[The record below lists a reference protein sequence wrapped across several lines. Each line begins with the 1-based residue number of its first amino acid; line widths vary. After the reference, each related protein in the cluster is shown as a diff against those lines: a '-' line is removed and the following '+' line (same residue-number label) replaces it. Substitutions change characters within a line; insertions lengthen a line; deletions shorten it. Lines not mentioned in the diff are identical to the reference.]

1 MAGPIRFRPN
11 SSPVQDQSISRDAK
25 EAQKKPA
32 TYIGCRKETG
42 ALGVAPVKRRTSTKT
57 STDVAVGVFLLS
69 ARSTKGSA
77 LNVGEGKRR
86 KLAKKNPNQGGW
98 GCCRGRA

>member
-11 SSPVQDQSISRDAK
+11 SNPAQDQSISRDAK
-25 EAQKKPA
+25 ERQKKPA
-32 TYIGCRKETG
+32 TYSGCRKETG

-69 ARSTKGSA
+69 ARSKKGSS
-77 LNVGEGKRR
+77 LNVREGKRR
-86 KLAKKNPNQGGW
+86 NLAKKTPTKVAEI
-98 GCCRGRA
+98 GRAHV